1 MSVLRECAHVES
13 CVGPVT
19 GFLKSLRVNNNISTS
34 GEEPILKCD
43 DCGFK
48 GRNLWLCLYPNCL
61 AIGCSKFEEKDDS
74 EDHALTHYEDNS
86 SHALQLNLKSRKVWC
101 FECERE
107 VKNVLS
113 PPRSNP
119 QRQQLYSSSSKKER
133 SYGDQITSD
142 GLMGLANL
150 GNTCYMN
157 AALQCL
163 SNTPSLT
170 EYFISCFYPKAHSPL
185 SGKSN
190 SLSKSY
196 CSLMLEMWTKKRSS
210 YVVPSGVVRSIK
222 AAHPIFQG
230 YLQQDSQ
237 EFLRCFM
244 DTLHEELMESFI
256 AEEEDEENNNSNS
269 NNAHEDSSEEMESE
283 EGEEAESVSEVGDYE
298 TADSGLSEDG
308 NLPEEEEG
316 KSSIRGGGTSPVVGA
331 SGKQMLMP
339 FSNSLAHNGRRN
351 AESKKRKK
359 VYKSIIS
366 DIFDG
371 KLISNVQCLTCNR
384 ISTTEETFQDLSLPI
399 PNQESVTSNATI
411 TNNASQGWLSWIWSY
426 FVGFVY
432 GPKVSLG
439 DCLSYFFSADELKG
453 DNMYSCE
460 KCKKLRNGLKY
471 SKVTIL
477 PDTLCIHL
485 KRFRHEF
492 AYSSKI
498 SSKVTFPLVDLDMSP
513 WCHKDFGSKETFYE
527 LTGVIVHSGTASG
540 GHYVAYCLNNVDQEW
555 YEYDD
560 SIVTRVDP
568 SCVLGLEA
576 YVLFYRKS
584 NDRMDSIRDQIQNI
598 LIRSQSQESSL
609 MQFYVGKEWYNKF
622 ENFAEPGPIDNSSF
636 LCIHSGVFPHKY
648 QVINDLTI
656 PLPQIVWEKLHRTFG
671 GAPPC
676 TRLYECSVCKAEQQS
691 LMKQKSFESNEFK
704 RLYYEFKDKKSGDVV
719 YYLSSSWYRKWEDFV
734 QGRQLEPPGPINNKN
749 LTITRNGILN
759 FSPSSDH
766 IEISPN
772 IWNFFL
778 INHGGGPEISFYP
791 STGFMINSTYRPP
804 LRQRT
809 SSEISND
816 SNTTTLH

>member
-210 YVVPSGVVRSIK
+210 YVVPR
-222 AAHPIFQG
+222 

-426 FVGFVY
+426 FY
-432 GPKVSLG
+432 
-439 DCLSYFFSADELKG
+439 ELKG

-648 QVINDLTI
+648 QELLLVPVSMNVL
-656 PLPQIVWEKLHRTFG
+656 
-671 GAPPC
+671 
-676 TRLYECSVCKAEQQS
+676 
-691 LMKQKSFESNEFK
+691 SNEFK

-749 LTITRNGILN
+749 LTITRNGPI
-759 FSPSSDH
+759 F
-766 IEISPN
+766 
-772 IWNFFL
+772 
-778 INHGGGPEISFYP
+778 
-791 STGFMINSTYRPP
+791 
-804 LRQRT
+804 
-809 SSEISND
+809 
-816 SNTTTLH
+816 